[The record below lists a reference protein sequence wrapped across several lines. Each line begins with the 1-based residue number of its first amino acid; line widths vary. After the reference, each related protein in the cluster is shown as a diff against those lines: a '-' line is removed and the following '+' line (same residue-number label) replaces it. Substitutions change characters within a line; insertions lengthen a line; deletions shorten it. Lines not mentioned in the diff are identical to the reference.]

1 MVKIDSEAALA
12 EFLADTSQQPSRMC
26 FPDATFEID
35 DRDGLGRWDALVLH
49 TSSVARKWL
58 DESGKDCL
66 IGGDWWYYIRMES
79 TITIGAFVLGVT
91 QIIKDF
97 GLDRGQYL
105 KLIAILLGALAMYL
119 TVYRP
124 ETWETVSSICLA
136 AGITGSVSF
145 IDERR
150 SS

>member
-1 MVKIDSEAALA
+1 MVEIDGEAAQTA
-12 EFLADTSQQPSRMC
+12 FLADASEQPCRVSL
-26 FPDATFEID
+26 PDATLEID

-66 IGGDWWYYIRMES
+66 IGSDWCYHVRMES

-97 GLDRGQYL
+97 GLVRGQYL
-105 KLIAILLGALAMYL
+105 KLVAVLLGALAMYL

>member
-1 MVKIDSEAALA
+1 
-12 EFLADTSQQPSRMC
+12 
-26 FPDATFEID
+26 
-35 DRDGLGRWDALVLH
+35 
-49 TSSVARKWL
+49 
-58 DESGKDCL
+58 
-66 IGGDWWYYIRMES
+66 MES

>member
-1 MVKIDSEAALA
+1 
-12 EFLADTSQQPSRMC
+12 
-26 FPDATFEID
+26 
-35 DRDGLGRWDALVLH
+35 
-49 TSSVARKWL
+49 
-58 DESGKDCL
+58 
-66 IGGDWWYYIRMES
+66 MES

-97 GLDRGQYL
+97 GLVRGQYL
-105 KLIAILLGALAMYL
+105 KLVAVLLGALAMYL
-119 TVYRP
+119 TVHRP
-124 ETWETVSSICLA
+124 ETWEAVSSICLA